1 MLTHP
6 SFFAQMRMQGVWMAE
21 RSSSSILVW
30 IWVPYVC
37 VGGIGW
43 VIWRPLAEQLWE
55 HAVEELMTGPAGQNP
70 CRPQLLVN
78 MPAEKTEFRERS
90 ATIWLPCSSTFH
102 ALTRSYIHNSW
113 GFRTPACDIMR
124 PSGVVPFLYEGKHW
138 KFFFF
143 GTLLFL
149 CAFVLRLS
157 HVCIGLW
164 LLMELFCGKLIR
176 DETKICRQ
184 HIFGSLQ

>member
-1 MLTHP
+1 M
-6 SFFAQMRMQGVWMAE
+6 
-21 RSSSSILVW
+21 
-30 IWVPYVC
+30 C

-90 ATIWLPCSSTFH
+90 ATIWLPSSSTSP
-102 ALTRSYIHNSW
+102 ALTRSHIQSSG

-124 PSGVVPFLYEGKHW
+124 PSGVVPFLCEGKH
-138 KFFFF
+138 
-143 GTLLFL
+143 
-149 CAFVLRLS
+149 
-157 HVCIGLW
+157 
-164 LLMELFCGKLIR
+164 
-176 DETKICRQ
+176 
-184 HIFGSLQ
+184 